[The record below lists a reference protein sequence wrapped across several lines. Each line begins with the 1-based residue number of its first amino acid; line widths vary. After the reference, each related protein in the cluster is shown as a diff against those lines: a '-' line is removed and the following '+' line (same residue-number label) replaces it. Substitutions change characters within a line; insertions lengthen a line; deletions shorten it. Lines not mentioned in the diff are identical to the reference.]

1 MRNQGFL
8 YKKTVVPIVGLLKQG
23 LSTEKISMGMA
34 CGIVL
39 GILPVL
45 GSRTI
50 LCAIAAVI
58 FRLNLPAIQLVNY
71 LVYPLQLVLLIPFFH
86 LGNLLFQAEPLP
98 LSAQGVIALLQS
110 DLWGTIRSLWDTTLH
125 AIVAWLLVSPPILL
139 TLHFIF
145 TRLLRRLHFK
155 KRGSRDQLSHFFVT
169 IQ

>member
-1 MRNQGFL
+1 MNKQKFL
-8 YKKTVVPIVGLLKQG
+8 YRKTIVPILGLLKQG
-23 LSTEKISMGMA
+23 LSPEKISMGMA

-39 GILPVL
+39 GIFPVL
-45 GSRTI
+45 GSTTL
-50 LCAIAAVI
+50 LCAIAALI
-58 FRLNLPAIQLVNY
+58 FKLNLPAIQLVNY
-71 LVYPLQLVLLIPFFH
+71 LVYPLQLLLLIPFFQM
-86 LGNLLFQAEPLP
+86 GSWLFQVEPLP
-98 LSAQGVIALLQS
+98 LSAQEVIALLQS

-125 AIVAWLLVSPPILL
+125 AIVAWLIVSLPILL